1 MGNSE
6 QKGDED
12 ILAIVKNISIK
23 VETINDNQTK
33 IITTQERI
41 EKRLDILDSD
51 RSILEDINGKST
63 ELKEDWR
70 MSRESIRGDI
80 RDAKLETQTSSD
92 RIIATVKTEIESIKN
107 LIDTK
112 RIIEAPQKPLWKRIL
127 RR

>member
-1 MGNSE
+1 MSNSE
-6 QKGDED
+6 QKSDED
-12 ILAIVKNISIK
+12 ILVIVKNISIK

-51 RSILEDINGKST
+51 RSILEDINRKST

-80 RDAKLETQTSSD
+80 RDAKLETQTASD
-92 RIIATVKTEIESIKN
+92 RIIASVKTEMENIRS

-112 RIIEAPQKPLWKRIL
+112 RIIEAPQRTWWSKLL

>member
-1 MGNSE
+1 MGNNE

-12 ILAIVKNISIK
+12 ILAIIKNISIK
-23 VETINDNQTK
+23 VETVSDNQTK